1 MRWNGTG
8 RAHTCYGAGAPVI
21 LHYPNASFEYWVKK
35 YRMLTTETNFAEGTQ
50 ISLKG
55 VSKLSKAL
63 DRTLS
68 KKEGGKKEGTEEE
81 EEEVAESTAEL
92 LKAQKGDKVSGLH
105 ELAAVLVKRAETTG
119 KQSDKDIVSG
129 LYRQMFSSIDML
141 PPLASYGL
149 LTEITMP
156 REVILKEL
164 GEERLRPS

>member
-1 MRWNGTG
+1 MSAT
-8 RAHTCYGAGAPVI
+8 RAYWGA
-21 LHYPNASFEYWVKK
+21 
-35 YRMLTTETNFAEGTQ
+35 
-50 ISLKG
+50 
-55 VSKLSKAL
+55 SKLSKAL

-149 LTEITMP
+149 LAEITMP
-156 REVILKEL
+156 REVILK
-164 GEERLRPS
+164 GVERLRPS

>member
-1 MRWNGTG
+1 M
-8 RAHTCYGAGAPVI
+8 I

-55 VSKLSKAL
+55 ANKLSKAL

-68 KKEGGKKEGTEEE
+68 KKEGGKKEGTEE

-149 LTEITMP
+149 LTEISMP